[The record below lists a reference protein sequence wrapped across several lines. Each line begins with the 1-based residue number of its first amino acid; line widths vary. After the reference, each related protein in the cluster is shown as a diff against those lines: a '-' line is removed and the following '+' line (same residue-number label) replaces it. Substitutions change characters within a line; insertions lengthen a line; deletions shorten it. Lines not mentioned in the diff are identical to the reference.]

1 MSLKE
6 IIPYVLLDVAIVV
19 AAARIMGQLFR
30 RIGQPAVIGEIVAGI
45 ALGPTLL
52 GALPGN
58 LDTLLFPPDVR
69 PYLSVIAQ
77 LGLALFMFIVGLEV
91 DLSLIRG
98 RGRAAGAIAGGSIAL
113 PFALGIGTAVLV
125 YPWHS
130 EVDGRPVPMLAF
142 VLFLAVALSITAL
155 PVLARILT
163 ERGMQRTPIGVL
175 ALACAA
181 IDDVLGWSLLAVVV
195 AVAAGGDMAG
205 VARILGLTLAFAL
218 VAFLVVRPLLA
229 RLVGWY
235 DREGR
240 LTPDMLAVILVGLF
254 LSAWLTEIIGVH
266 AIFGAFVFGAI
277 MPRRGAAGLT
287 RAILERLEQ
296 VSLLLLLPVFFV
308 VAGLQVDVGS
318 IGADGIWQLGLI
330 LVVAI
335 VGKVIGGGVAA
346 RTQGMPR
353 RSSTAIG
360 LLMNTRGLTEI
371 VILQVGVQ
379 LGLLGPAMFTIM
391 VLMALVTTM
400 MTGPLLKIVYP
411 DRVLQRELDAA
422 DRAELGDVDAYTV
435 LVSVPEGP
443 HARAMAELGRRMAGA
458 ERPVRI
464 VLARLLPAQVQLEVA
479 SGLGAELA
487 MMAAAG
493 DELRRLA
500 RELEAS
506 GDVHCSVVARFAPD
520 PLAGLAELAR
530 TVDADVVVAPE
541 VPAEEGAPGT
551 VFSAALV
558 LVRPGADADLDVVGE
573 ISDVTVLLDGGAGGR
588 GALRLAAQAALARR
602 GVLTVGATEG
612 RRAARQAAAAVEA
625 LRRRGIDVRATGD
638 LPASGLLVVPADAL
652 RTEAPE
658 TLGVLR
664 VRPDEAD
671 LDEELEQS
679 VERIALPAA
688 AGSQEPVPP
697 AP

>member
-530 TVDADVVVAPE
+530 SGDADGVVAPE
-541 VPAEEGAPGT
+541 VPAE
-551 VFSAALV
+551 
-558 LVRPGADADLDVVGE
+558 
-573 ISDVTVLLDGGAGGR
+573 GGA
-588 GALRLAAQAALARR
+588 
-602 GVLTVGATEG
+602 
-612 RRAARQAAAAVEA
+612 
-625 LRRRGIDVRATGD
+625 
-638 LPASGLLVVPADAL
+638 
-652 RTEAPE
+652 
-658 TLGVLR
+658 
-664 VRPDEAD
+664 
-671 LDEELEQS
+671 
-679 VERIALPAA
+679 
-688 AGSQEPVPP
+688 
-697 AP
+697 